1 MNAISYIGTL
11 TLTALFTFCGNHFSA
26 QDYKATADRICKYI
40 NEETSDKNDIINLI
54 NQRASAEKHDI
65 SILNVHHH
73 MLQKELYRNCTV
85 FEKFNW
91 SLQGDSYLLDI
102 QNTLALNEKKEINQI
117 LQSISTQ
124 QEMDVYIITINDY
137 VDQKDLN
144 QFSYT
149 FLTQNDNKKGNG
161 NLVIIYD
168 KESRNIRIS
177 TSYKANP
184 IITDRTIQGI
194 INNHLIPTF
203 KDKQYFKGFK
213 NALLE
218 IQKINNDYILKT
230 RL

>member
-1 MNAISYIGTL
+1 M
-11 TLTALFTFCGNHFSA
+11 
-26 QDYKATADRICKYI
+26 
-40 NEETSDKNDIINLI
+40 
-54 NQRASAEKHDI
+54 
-65 SILNVHHH
+65 
-73 MLQKELYRNCTV
+73 
-85 FEKFNW
+85 
-91 SLQGDSYLLDI
+91 LDI